1 MDPNKNSAQN
11 KTVTDIYASH
21 VFSDD
26 VMKQRLPEHV
36 YLKLKDTIEKRR
48 PLNRDIAD
56 QVAGAM
62 MEWAVEKGATHYTHW
77 FQPMNS
83 ITAEKHESFIEN
95 AGPGRV
101 IMEFSGKELIQGE
114 PDASSFPSGGIRST
128 FEARGYSVWDATS
141 PAFLREDL
149 TGVTLYIPTAFYS
162 YHGEALDKKTPLL
175 RSMEALSNQSR
186 RIMKIFGDSI
196 TETVI
201 ASVGA
206 EQEYFLIDKSY
217 YNQRTDL
224 QFTGRTVFG
233 APPPKGQEM
242 EDHYFGSLK
251 ERIAD
256 FMRQVDVELWKLGI
270 SAKTKHHEVAPGQYE
285 LALIHTNCNVATDHN
300 QLLMDTICKIAERN
314 ELVCLLHAKPF
325 KGINGSGKHNNW
337 SIVTDHGINLLEP
350 GQTPEEKIRFLVFLT
365 AILKAVDSH
374 ADLLRFGA
382 ATPDNDER
390 LGQHEAPPAIISV
403 FLGDFLTDLLDNME
417 TKTGSKRS
425 FHKTLQGG
433 VSTLPA
439 LLRDD
444 TDRNRTS
451 PFAFTGNKFEFRM
464 VSSLASVARPNII
477 LNTIVADILNEFADI
492 LEHSENPLHKAEE
505 LIRETY
511 TKHKRIVF
519 NGNGYSDEWRE
530 EAKKRGLLEFPSSL
544 DVYPELVSEKNIS
557 LFERQKV
564 FNVSELKARAEIHI
578 DTFIKQL
585 CIEANTMI
593 RMARTEIL
601 PAVLSCQKE
610 LLELVKIQTE
620 TGIPHGAEKEYA
632 KTYRLHVLNFM
643 KHLDKLEQTQ
653 SEEQPCSLEDFSACQ
668 SYRDKLRHTMASLR
682 YEGDWLEC
690 HTPRHL
696 WPFPVY
702 ADILYKI

>member
-1 MDPNKNSAQN
+1 MALKNEASLRKA
-11 KTVTDIYASH
+11 VTDIYASH
-21 VFSDD
+21 VFSDE

-36 YLKLKDTIEKRR
+36 YLKLKDTIEKGY

-56 QVAGAM
+56 QVANAM

-77 FQPMNS
+77 FQPMNG

-175 RSMEALSNQSR
+175 RSMEALSTQSL
-186 RIMKIFGDSI
+186 RILKIFGDTK
-196 TETVI
+196 TETI
-201 ASVGA
+201 HASVGA
-206 EQEYFLIDKSY
+206 EQEYFLIDKQF
-217 YNQRTDL
+217 YNLRSDL

-256 FMRQVDVELWKLGI
+256 FMRQVDMELWKLGI

-285 LALIHTNCNVATDHN
+285 LALIHNNCNIATDHN
-300 QLLMDTICKIAERN
+300 QLVMDTITKIAERN

-337 SIVTDHGINLLEP
+337 SIVTDHGVNLLEP
-350 GQTPEEKIRFLVFLT
+350 GYTTEEKLRFLVFLT
-365 AILKAVDSH
+365 AILKAVDCH

-390 LGQHEAPPAIISV
+390 LGQHEAPPTIISV
-403 FLGDFLTDLLDNME
+403 FLGDFLTDLLDNLE
-417 TKTGSKRS
+417 RRTGSKRS
-425 FHKTLQGG
+425 FTKILQGG
-433 VSTLPA
+433 VITLPA
-439 LLRDD
+439 VLRDD

-477 LNTIVADILNEFADI
+477 LNTIVADVLDEFADI
-492 LEHSENPLHKAEE
+492 LAKAENPLLKAEE
-505 LIRETY
+505 LVRETY
-511 TKHKRIVF
+511 TKHKRVVF
-519 NGNGYSDEWRE
+519 NGNGYSEEWRE
-530 EAKKRGLLEFPSSL
+530 EAKKRNLPDYPSSL
-544 DVYPELVSEKNIS
+544 DVYPELIAVKNIR

-564 FNVSELKARAEIHI
+564 YNLSELKARTEIHI
-578 DTFIKQL
+578 DMYMKQL
-585 CIEANTMI
+585 RIEANTMI

-632 KTYRLHVLNFM
+632 KTYRQHVLNFM
-643 KHLDKLEQTQ
+643 KDLETLGKVVID
-653 SEEQPCSLEDFSACQ
+653 EKPCNLEDFSACS
-668 SYRDKLRHTMASLR
+668 SYRDKLRIVMSSLR
-682 YEGDWLEC
+682 REGDWLEC
-690 HTPRHL
+690 HTPKHI

-702 ADILYKI
+702 GEILYKI

>member
-1 MDPNKNSAQN
+1 MALKNESSLR
-11 KTVTDIYASH
+11 KTVTDIFASH

-48 PLNRDIAD
+48 PLDRDIAD
-56 QVAGAM
+56 QVANAM

-77 FQPMNS
+77 FQPMNG

-175 RSMEALSNQSR
+175 RSMEALSAQCIKILR
-186 RIMKIFGDSI
+186 IFGDI
-196 TETVI
+196 QTETI
-201 ASVGA
+201 HASVGA
-206 EQEYFLIDKSY
+206 EQEYFLIDKKY
-217 YNQRTDL
+217 YNLRSDL

-285 LALIHTNCNVATDHN
+285 LALIHNNCNIATDHN
-300 QLLMDTICKIAERN
+300 QLLMDAISKIAERN

-337 SIVTDHGINLLEP
+337 SIVTDQGVNLLEP
-350 GQTPEEKIRFLVFLT
+350 GFTPVEKLRFLVFLT
-365 AILKAVDSH
+365 AILKAVDCH

-403 FLGDFLTDLLDNME
+403 FLGDFLTDLLDNLE
-417 TKTGSKRS
+417 RGTGSKRS

-439 LLRDD
+439 VLRDD

-477 LNTIVADILNEFADI
+477 LNTIVADVLDEFARI
-492 LEHSENPLHKAEE
+492 LSNTDNVIETAEE
-505 LIRETY
+505 LVRDTY
-511 TKHKRIVF
+511 SKHKRVVF
-519 NGNGYSDEWRE
+519 NGNGYSEDWRI
-530 EAKKRGLLEFPSSL
+530 EAKKRGLPDFPSSL
-544 DVYPELVSEKNIS
+544 DVYPELVAEKNIS
-557 LFERQKV
+557 LFERQ
-564 FNVSELKARAEIHI
+564 NVYNESELKARAEIHI
-578 DTFIKQL
+578 DMFMKQFR
-585 CIEANTMI
+585 IEANTMI

-601 PAVLSCQKE
+601 PAVLSWQKE

-632 KTYRLHVLNFM
+632 KIYRQHVLNFI
-643 KHLDKLEQTQ
+643 KQLEILEKTEK
-653 SEEQPCSLEDFSACQ
+653 EEKPCSLEDFPACK
-668 SYRDKLRHTMASLR
+668 SYRDILRAVMTSLR
-682 YEGDWLEC
+682 SEGDWLEI
-690 HTPRHL
+690 HTPKHV

-702 ADILYKI
+702 GEILYRI